1 QRITDEGDRGQQ
13 RDGNP
18 AGKRKSQGRE
28 TTAGVPSCS
37 RVPSDTSGGWMPRP
51 KYDSEGSAMMAP
63 HTPIVASTIRSEDTF
78 GTMWR
83 VRIENVPT
91 PENRAAST
99 NSRSRSDF
107 VWFFTICDMIIQLK
121 PAIATTSTI
130 HDMLDRSGETI
141 IST

>member
-1 QRITDEGDRGQQ
+1 
-13 RDGNP
+13 
-18 AGKRKSQGRE
+18 
-28 TTAGVPSCS
+28 
-37 RVPSDTSGGWMPRP
+37 MPRP
-51 KYDSEGSAMMAP
+51 KYDSEVSAMIAP

-83 VRIENVPT
+83 GRIENVPT

-99 NSRSRSDF
+99 KPRPPSDF
-107 VWFFTICDMIIQLK
+107 VRYLTICDMIIQLK
-121 PAIATTSTI
+121 PATATTSTI

>member
-1 QRITDEGDRGQQ
+1 MI
-13 RDGNP
+13 
-18 AGKRKSQGRE
+18 
-28 TTAGVPSCS
+28 
-37 RVPSDTSGGWMPRP
+37 
-51 KYDSEGSAMMAP
+51 AP
-63 HTPIVASTIRSEDTF
+63 HAPIVASTIRSEDTF

-141 IST
+141 ISIDRKSTRLNSSHVAISYAVFCLKKKTNKRDE